1 MNFSLKLS
9 MSIFLS
15 ALFAINC
22 FSVTLASS
30 KSSSAVV
37 VVYHRFNEPAFASTS
52 IRLEQF
58 KAHLSELK
66 KNQYN
71 VVSLPEIVSSINLG
85 KDLPDRTIG
94 LSVDDAYR
102 SFYDVAWPLLK
113 AAKLPVTLF
122 VSTDVVDRQAPG
134 YMTWDQIREVQKEGV
149 IIGSQ
154 TKSHKHLP
162 LLPLGDAKMEIDKAN
177 IRIATELGKK
187 PSLLAYPYGE
197 YSYPVRQIIV
207 DRGFDAAFTQSSGV
221 ISSHLD
227 KFAFPRFALNERY
240 GGIDRFRLIVNA
252 MPMMVTDVLPK
263 DPFLTNNPPAF
274 GFTVDPI
281 VGSLKRLA
289 CFASN
294 QGKLSLEQLGR
305 RVEVRLASAFPA
317 GRSRINCTMPGLK
330 ERWRWFGVQF
340 TVP

>member
-1 MNFSLKLS
+1 MNFSLKLLV
-9 MSIFLS
+9 SIFLS

-37 VVYHRFNEPAFASTS
+37 VVYHRFNEPAFESTS

-71 VVSLPEIVSSINLG
+71 VVSLPEIVRSINLG
-85 KDLPDRTIG
+85 RDLPDRTIG

-102 SFYDVAWPLLK
+102 SFYYVAWPLLK
-113 AAKLPVTLF
+113 AAKMPVTLF

-149 IIGSQ
+149 TIGSQ

-162 LLPLGDAKMEIDKAN
+162 LLSLGDAKMEIDKAN

-197 YSYPVRQIIV
+197 YSSPVRQIII

-227 KFAFPRFALNERY
+227 KFALPRFALNERY
-240 GGIDRFRLIVNA
+240 GGIDRFRSVSYTHL
-252 MPMMVTDVLPK
+252 TLP
-263 DPFLTNNPPAF
+263 T
-274 GFTVDPI
+274 
-281 VGSLKRLA
+281 
-289 CFASN
+289 
-294 QGKLSLEQLGR
+294 
-305 RVEVRLASAFPA
+305 
-317 GRSRINCTMPGLK
+317 SR
-330 ERWRWFGVQF
+330 
-340 TVP
+340 